1 MGSVN
6 LHSVAYNGSQALVV
20 VLPLI
25 VLPYALTNGWAQRAS
40 AAAGPLLVLGLWIAI
55 RLAG

>member
-1 MGSVN
+1 
-6 LHSVAYNGSQALVV
+6 V